1 MKNLYRFVIV
11 ISLVYSCNSAPDV
24 KPNDANINEKNTET
38 IIEKEKTTPKIKI
51 DTVKMHAFDNIYFG
65 FQNDPIKSKYM
76 INGMEYYIFISTSLP
91 SKGLQSF
98 TLRNK
103 KVFKTEKQAKKVLS
117 DLKKTISKKY
127 KNATVLN
134 KTFYIEEEQK
144 RSNDFDKNFLNN
156 HDENRIGE
164 PYEFISCKW
173 NLKYKTIQIG
183 YLISY
188 PNKMTSSKSTSSYSI
203 YVEFQSKIIKMK
215 KQNEPNYEKN
225 DSSKF

>member
-11 ISLVYSCNSAPDV
+11 ISLVYSCNSTPNI

-38 IIEKEKTTPKIKI
+38 IIEKEKIAPKIKI

-65 FQNDPIKSKYM
+65 FQNDPLKSKYM
-76 INGMEYYIFISTSLP
+76 INGMEYYIFMSTSLP

-98 TLRNK
+98 TLQNK
-103 KVFKTEKQAKKVLS
+103 KVFKSEKQAKKVLS

-144 RSNDFDKNFLNN
+144 RSNDFDKNFLNK

-183 YLISY
+183 YLVSY
-188 PNKMTSSKSTSSYSI
+188 PNKMITSKSTLGYSI
-203 YVEFQSKIIKMK
+203 YIEFQSKIIKMK